1 MNELSEKITFVYK
14 FINSGLFKPIDI
26 YDNLN
31 IPLNTIRYYFKDPDK
46 IRRARESYINQF
58 YDYFKS
64 LNLDE
69 SKLDKYEKINIIAY
83 KLKED

>member
-1 MNELSEKITFVYK
+1 MNELNEKISYDYN

-26 YDNLN
+26 YKYIN
-31 IPLNTIRYYFKDPDK
+31 IPLNTIRYYFKDPNK
-46 IRRARESYINQF
+46 IRRARESYINEF
-58 YDYFKS
+58 YKYFKS

-69 SKLDKYEKINIIAY
+69 TKLDKYEKINVIEY